1 MSKTEYFLQD
11 RWKSFRLA
19 SEANGPKEIE
29 RYAEMIRSLTEPSTI
44 PLNAKDTIAPCP
56 TKVPCPKCGTA
67 MALKAVFPH
76 PIIAGLK
83 RRAYVC
89 ASCDRARTYYQPS
102 KPSQVGSLFHFRSE
116 RARDVYGPT
125 PSAATNSSVR
135 GAPLSTRSN
144 VSRIQNV

>member
-1 MSKTEYFLQD
+1 MRTAEHFLQD
-11 RWKSFRLA
+11 TRKSFRLA
-19 SEANGPKEIE
+19 SETNGPKEIE

-44 PLNAKDTIAPCP
+44 PLNAKDTIASCP

-102 KPSQVGSLFHFRSE
+102 KPSQVGSP
-116 RARDVYGPT
+116 RDVYGPT